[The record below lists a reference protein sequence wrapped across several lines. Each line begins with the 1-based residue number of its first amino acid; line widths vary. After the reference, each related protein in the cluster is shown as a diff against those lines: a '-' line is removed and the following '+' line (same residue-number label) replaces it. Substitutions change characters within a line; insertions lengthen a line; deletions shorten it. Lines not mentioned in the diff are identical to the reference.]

1 MFRAIKSDSERDDLA
16 DDLDRILGD
25 DDDTVDWDSSDTL
38 SPAQVTN
45 SHRNNISN
53 YKSLCNQYYFI
64 LSEVYSNSKKMS
76 IILQYEP
83 SELRGRLIDQNVI
96 TLMVLVANLANTK

>member
-25 DDDTVDWDSSDTL
+25 DDDDDAVDWDSSDTL
-38 SPAQVTN
+38 SPAQVTY
-45 SHRNNISN
+45 SHRNNTSN

-64 LSEVYSNSKKMS
+64 LSEVYSNSKNLS
-76 IILQYEP
+76 IILQ
-83 SELRGRLIDQNVI
+83 
-96 TLMVLVANLANTK
+96 